1 MSALVAFGVGVWLG
15 VSGGVLLMSVFIM
28 AKGGAEMTN
37 EQRKALKVVRLRT
50 LEHAV
55 AARAG
60 DMADFELEELERSQ
74 AKAAWKALQVGC
86 TVDQVVLAERS
97 ALGSL
102 GVSEVA
108 A

>member
-28 AKGGAEMTN
+28 AKGAEMTN

-60 DMADFELEELERSQ
+60 DMEDFELEELERSQ